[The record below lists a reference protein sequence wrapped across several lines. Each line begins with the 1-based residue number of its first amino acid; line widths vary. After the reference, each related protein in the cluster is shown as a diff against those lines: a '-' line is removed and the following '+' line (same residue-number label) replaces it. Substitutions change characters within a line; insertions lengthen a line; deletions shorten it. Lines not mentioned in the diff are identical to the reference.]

1 MKQVLIIDDDPG
13 VCGFMEDIIAS
24 MGYGATCAPTLAK
37 GMEMALSAHWDVI
50 FLDVHLPDGS
60 GLAAVSQFRKAPSSP
75 SVIILTGEGTADGA
89 AQAIQSG
96 AWDYI
101 VKPATLDAIRL
112 SLKHVMEI
120 RQARG
125 SASPSLRFK
134 RDSIAGDSPEL
145 SDCLAAATD
154 ASGSDANVLITGESG
169 TGKELFARAIH
180 DNSPRSKGPFVVV
193 DCAALP
199 ETLVESVLFGHE
211 KGAFTGATRSQEGL
225 IREADGGTIFLDE
238 LGELSPS
245 NQKRFLR
252 VLQEKRIRA
261 VGGDRE
267 TEVDFRLIAATHRD
281 IEGLVREGA
290 FREDLLFRIRSLTI
304 TLPPLRIRRG
314 DTHIIAM
321 RAVGTCC
328 HRFGLADKGFYP
340 EFLEALTRYP
350 WPGNAR
356 ELIAAVEA
364 AVIRAKTE
372 PLLHPIHLPVHIRTE
387 LAQAAVHD
395 STTRKVPS
403 IEPLPRALDTLSH
416 AEHMEAAEKSYLQE
430 IATLAEKRIQEMCRL
445 TDLSRAQIYRLIK
458 KHNITL

>member
-13 VCGFMEDIIAS
+13 VCGFMEDIIVS
-24 MGYGATCAPTLAK
+24 MGYGATCVSTLEK
-37 GMEMALSAHWDVI
+37 GMKTALSAHWDVI

-60 GLAAVSQFRKAPSSP
+60 GLAAVSHFRKAPSSP

-101 VKPATLDAIRL
+101 VKPATIDAIRL

-125 SASPSLRFK
+125 TASPSLRFK
-134 RDSIAGDSPEL
+134 REMIAGDSPEL
-145 SDCLAAATD
+145 SDALAAATD

-180 DNSPRSKGPFVVV
+180 ENSARAKGPFVVV

-199 ETLVESVLFGHE
+199 ESLVESVLFGHE

-252 VLQEKRIRA
+252 VLQEKRIRS

-267 TEVDFRLIAATHRD
+267 AEVDFRLIAATHRD
-281 IEGLVREGA
+281 IQGLVREGA

-304 TLPPLRIRRG
+304 ALPPLRIRRG

-321 RAVGTCC
+321 RAVETCC

-356 ELIAAVEA
+356 ELIAAMEA

-387 LAQAAVHD
+387 LAQAAVQ
-395 STTRKVPS
+395 SSPSKGTPS
-403 IEPLPRALDTLSH
+403 IEGDTPPADTPCH
-416 AEHMEAAEKSYLQE
+416 AKHMETSEKRYLQE
-430 IATLAEKRIQEMCRL
+430 VSTLANNNIQEMCRL
-445 TDLSRAQIYRLIK
+445 TNLSRAQVYRLIK